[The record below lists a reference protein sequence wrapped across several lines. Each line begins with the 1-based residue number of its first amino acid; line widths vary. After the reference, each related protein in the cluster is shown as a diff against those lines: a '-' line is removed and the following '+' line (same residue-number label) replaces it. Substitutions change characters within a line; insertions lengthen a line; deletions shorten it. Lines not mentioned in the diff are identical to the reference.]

1 MAANPDARLLF
12 WQFFSQNYDLLHSKF
27 SRSLSLFGAAV
38 RSAVGG
44 FSSKEQLDEVEA
56 FFADKNTKEYARPLQ
71 QALESARVNTKWL
84 LRSKDSVDQW
94 IQKNAHQ
101 FN

>member
-12 WQFFSQNYDLLHSKF
+12 WRFFSQNYDLLQSKF

-44 FSSKEQLDEVEA
+44 FSSMEQLDEIEA

-71 QALESARVNTKWL
+71 QALEGARVNSKWL
-84 LRSKDSVDQW
+84 LRSKDSVAQW
-94 IQKNAHQ
+94 IQDNADQ
-101 FN
+101 FQ